1 MIRVDKI
8 FPQATVL
15 EQDRDTVNESISIEK
30 ISVLKTGSIQPRSLN
45 EKIIV
50 IKKEENGKF
59 VEEIKFEITLL
70 PLKEM
75 L

>member
-1 MIRVDKI
+1 M
-8 FPQATVL
+8 
-15 EQDRDTVNESISIEK
+15 
-30 ISVLKTGSIQPRSLN
+30 
-45 EKIIV
+45 

-75 L
+75 LYHQIDVTLAAIIPVRNILSSYEIGL

>member
-1 MIRVDKI
+1 MIRVEKI
-8 FPQATVL
+8 FAYATVL
-15 EQDRDTVNESISIEK
+15 EKGRDPVNKIISIEK
-30 ISVLKTGSIQPRSLN
+30 ISVLETGSIQPRSLN